1 MEQVRG
7 QQILS
12 IIEIRVQAAL
22 GRGQRAL
29 VARNGVFLLIGR
41 GDDQARAAYAAAG
54 HAKFLNVRVHAAAL
68 SLGQQGFGGAF
79 LRIGTGETFKS
90 QTFQQ
95 RKRAASGYFHGNNAP
110 FTC

>member
-12 IIEIRVQAAL
+12 IIEIRMP
-22 GRGQRAL
+22 GRPSGVGQQKRS

-79 LRIGTGETFKS
+79 FRIGTRRDVQKPDFSAAQTRGE
-90 QTFQQ
+90 
-95 RKRAASGYFHGNNAP
+95 RILP
-110 FTC
+110 W